1 MSAVELNWYCR
12 CQYRHMVF
20 LLQIDLHTHT
30 YRDTQRNQKDVCKI
44 IYKFL
49 MLSTERDQ

>member
-20 LLQIDLHTHT
+20 LLQIDLHIHT